1 MDAGSWGALAAVAI
15 RAFVLRCRNRA
26 SVNPTHPRPWN
37 VVHPLNDACSAS
49 IGGRRHGTR
58 RQHRTGD
65 RGQTRVAISE
75 SETSSALPRRLTPHL
90 EIGRASSRESVCQDG
105 SITEVADTIK
115 KKQKQKNK

>member
-49 IGGRRHGTR
+49 IGGRRHGIR

-65 RGQTRVAISE
+65 RGPTRVALSE
-75 SETSSALPRRLTPHL
+75 PETGSAVPRRLTPHL
-90 EIGRASSRESVCQDG
+90 AVASPPTDG
-105 SITEVADTIK
+105 ATIPAPLPSSSISYPRFK
-115 KKQKQKNK
+115 